1 MKKEPGSGTSDAGD
15 MDAIND
21 LKALGYAEYEAR
33 VYLALLAQPEVTG
46 YEASKHS
53 GVPRSKVYEVLEGLV
68 TKGAALAME
77 LDDRRIFRPRPYQE
91 LVEMHRQSVSTTL
104 ERLESSLASYTDP
117 SDKYDFFALS
127 GLEALM
133 SRCRGTIGNGRRSVF
148 VSCWPE
154 EHAALA
160 EMIEMARQRGVQ
172 VAVLIYQNRDKG
184 PGGVDDEM
192 TFYHTVT
199 AMQHEQL
206 ARLGRWL
213 FVTADNI
220 EVTLGQ
226 IRESDTVALCSRNE
240 MLAFLISQT
249 VAHDIAV
256 MELAR
261 KVGADE
267 FRKSLTDEEW
277 ERLQLVQ
284 MAAGSLISGP

>member
-1 MKKEPGSGTSDAGD
+1 MKKEPGSGTSSAGD
-15 MDAIND
+15 MDTVND
-21 LKALGYAEYEAR
+21 LKALGYSEYEAR
-33 VYLALLAQPEVTG
+33 VYLALLARPEVTG
-46 YEASKHS
+46 YEASKYS

-104 ERLESSLASYTDP
+104 ERLESTLASYTKS
-117 SDKYDFFALS
+117 SDQYDFFALS
-127 GLEALM
+127 GLEALLA
-133 SRCRGTIGNGRRSVF
+133 RCRDTIDNGRRSVF
-148 VSCWPE
+148 ISCWPE

-160 EMIEMARQRGVQ
+160 EIIEMARQRGVQ
-172 VAVLIYQNRDKG
+172 VAVLIYQNRDEG

-199 AMQHEQL
+199 PMQHEQL

-261 KVGADE
+261 NVGADE
-267 FRKSLTDEEW
+267 FRKTFTDEEW

-284 MAAGSLISGP
+284 MAAGSLTSGP